1 MLGKISR
8 KIVDRLLKKGT
19 IIQEEYEVY
28 SFGMEQLL
36 TVIVD
41 CFTAIFIGIVFGQV
55 IEMLFFVCAFIIIRS
70 YAGGYHASTPLRCYL
85 LTTLINVIVLSVM
98 KFIKLDMIAF
108 IGLLVIASIVILLI
122 SPVDTENKP
131 IDDIEYLYYRKK
143 TIIVWSIEIII
154 ALISAIF
161 RFRAGTESIV
171 YAQVVLSISLVC
183 ERIIQLK
190 KER

>member
-41 CFTAIFIGIVFGQV
+41 CFTAILIGIVFGKV
-55 IEMLFFVCAFIIIRS
+55 VEMLFFVSAFIIIRS

-85 LTTLINVIVLSVM
+85 LTTLINIIVLSVM
-98 KFIKLDMIAF
+98 KFIKLDMIIV
-108 IGLLVIASIVILLI
+108 IGLLVIASIVILLM
-122 SPVDTENKP
+122 SPVDTKNKP

-143 TIIVWSIEIII
+143 TIIVWSIEVII
-154 ALISAIF
+154 ALVSAIF
-161 RFRAGTESIV
+161 PFRAGTESIV
-171 YAQVVLSISLVC
+171 YAQVVLSVSLVC
-183 ERIIQLK
+183 ERI
-190 KER
+190 